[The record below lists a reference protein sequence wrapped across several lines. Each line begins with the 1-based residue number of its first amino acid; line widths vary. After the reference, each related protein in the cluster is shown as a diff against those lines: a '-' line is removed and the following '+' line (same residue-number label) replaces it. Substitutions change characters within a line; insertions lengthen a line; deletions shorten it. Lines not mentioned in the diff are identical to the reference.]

1 MTVRH
6 GATRTALIGH
16 TGFVGSNLD
25 AATTFDD
32 HYASANLADIRGRSY
47 DLVVSAAGRADSH
60 RINANG
66 AADRAELDQIVDH
79 LAGAHIAKLVLV
91 STVCVY
97 PGGSTPDEDTPVT
110 DIGLLPYGANRAHL
124 ERRLT
129 DQLDTLVIRLPQLYG
144 RNLSKGI
151 VYDLLHDYRVEHIVP
166 TARYQ
171 FYDLARL
178 WADIGVGLAQGW
190 SALNLAVP
198 PLTSGTV
205 ARAVFGRDLG
215 EAQVDPYAVDPN
227 AVEPYTKDMRTRHH
241 DQLGGPPGYLMTAD
255 QSLDDLRSFVAAS
268 RSRPK
273 DD

>member
-1 MTVRH
+1 MPGTN
-6 GATRTALIGH
+6 ATALVGH

-25 AATTFDD
+25 ASATFDD
-32 HYASANLADIRGRSY
+32 HYASANLPDIRGRSY

-60 RINANG
+60 RINGNG

-79 LAGAHIAKLVLV
+79 LAGAKIGKLVLI

-97 PGGSTPDEDTPVT
+97 PGGANPDEDADVDESP
-110 DIGLLPYGANRAHL
+110 LLPYGANRAHL
-124 ERRLT
+124 ERSLAQRF
-129 DQLDTLVIRLPQLYG
+129 DTLIVRLPQLYG
-144 RNLSKGI
+144 QHLSKGI

-166 TARYQ
+166 TARFQ

-178 WADIGVGLAQGW
+178 WSDVCVGLAQGW
-190 SALNLAVP
+190 PSLNLAVP

-205 ARAVFGRDLG
+205 AREVFDRDLG
-215 EAQVDPYAVDPN
+215 GSEPDAD

-241 DQLGGPPGYLMTAD
+241 EHFGGPPGYLMTAD
-255 QSLDDLRSFVAAS
+255 QSLDDLRGFVEAA
-268 RSRPK
+268 RTRPK